1 MLVRNTALTHLVDG
15 DQRSVVAPVVS
26 RSATTVTVQVPSSDN
41 VVPPGPYML
50 FIDQKTPKGDVP
62 SVATQ
67 LFVGAQPADVPAVP
81 PSAGLTA
88 PDYTGILTNDTPS
101 QLAAFVGYLSSTLTG
116 T

>member
-1 MLVRNTALTHLVDG
+1 MEY
-15 DQRSVVAPVVS
+15 
-26 RSATTVTVQVPSSDN
+26 

-50 FIDQKTPKGDVP
+50 FIDQKTPKGDIP

-67 LFVGAQPADVPAVP
+67 LFVGAQPADVPAVA

-101 QLAAFVGYLSSTLTG
+101 QLAAFVGSLSSSVTG
-116 T
+116 N